1 MDPITTAIVLALGK
15 LSENVILDSYNA
27 LKAAIAYKCGLNSD
41 IVKAI
46 DELEKKPGSTG
57 RKETLK
63 EEIAAAE
70 VSRDDEILNVA
81 KSLLEKIEA
90 QSDSKQTTQGIQ
102 RVVGDKNIFSNTG
115 DVNVGDVDLSD

>member
-15 LSENVILDSYNA
+15 LGENVILDSYNA
-27 LKAAIAYKCGLNSD
+27 LKAAIAYKCGLNSN

-46 DELEKKPGSTG
+46 DELEKKPDSTG

-63 EEIAAAE
+63 EEIAASK

-81 KSLLEKIEA
+81 KSLLDKIEA
-90 QSDSKQTTQGIQ
+90 QSDGKQTTQGIQ